1 MIQGMAAGELGL
13 RMCAVGLRMER
24 GRLSLISID
33 KGNVGK
39 RRQAAGAGSIT
50 TKSICRATR
59 PAVPTIPS
67 LHGNRPYK
75 SICRGGWCYQPLL
88 QIDLSGRL

>member
-24 GRLSLISID
+24 GRLSLISIG
-33 KGNVGK
+33 KGNIGK

-75 SICRGGWCYQPLL
+75 SICRGGWCYQAFL

>member
-1 MIQGMAAGELGL
+1 MMIQGMAAGELGL

-33 KGNVGK
+33 KGNIGK

-75 SICRGGWCYQPLL
+75 SICRGG
-88 QIDLSGRL
+88 